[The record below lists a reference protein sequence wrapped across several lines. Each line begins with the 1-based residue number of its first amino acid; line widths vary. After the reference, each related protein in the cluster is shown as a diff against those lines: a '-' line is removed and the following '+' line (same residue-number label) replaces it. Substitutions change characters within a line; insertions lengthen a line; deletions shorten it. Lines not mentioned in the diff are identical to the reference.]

1 MSNRLPH
8 ARLLRQL
15 EEARAQL
22 DARTEQLNTIADWAV
37 DLRKRIAR
45 ERLRFE
51 LVGLDSDEQ
60 DRLVAEVKAFKRVCR
75 ELACP
80 GSAAT

>member
-22 DARTEQLNTIADWAV
+22 DARTEQLEIVADWSV

-45 ERLRFE
+45 ERLQFE
-51 LVGLDSDEQ
+51 LVGGNSDEQ
-60 DRLVAEVKAFKRVCR
+60 LLLADEVKAFKCVCTA
-75 ELACP
+75 LISP
-80 GSAAT
+80 GKTAT